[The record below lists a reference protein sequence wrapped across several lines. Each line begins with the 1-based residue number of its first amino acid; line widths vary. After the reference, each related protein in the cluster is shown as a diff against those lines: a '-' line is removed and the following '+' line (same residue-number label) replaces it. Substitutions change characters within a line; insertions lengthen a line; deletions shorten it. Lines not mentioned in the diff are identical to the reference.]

1 MSKQEGGRVTTLL
14 EAVRA
19 GDRAGLE
26 AAWAA
31 AGEGTRGAAIGIAA
45 GAGALD
51 LLEVMLARDS
61 GALRGYVSQALV
73 PAVRGGHRACVER
86 LIAARAIHY
95 DDVRGRNAASEAAA
109 RGDVEVLAL
118 LAPLGVKWDH
128 VLDVQVEDAGWPAA
142 ADGASPL
149 LNAIRHGHLAAVE
162 FVLAQGASPNL
173 PTLAGRSPLEMAE
186 SLGQAAI
193 AERLRAAGGAPLD
206 RDALNLFQAAR
217 FGFLDVARAKV
228 GDETDVRRG
237 AAFWAAASRGH
248 VEVLHLLAP
257 WAAPKDVQ
265 GGLEAASGADRV
277 AAVRALLALGA
288 DPDKLTSPTGLGALH
303 SAAGRGACG
312 AVRELLRAGAKVD
325 LKSKG
330 DRWTP
335 LHRAVDEGRVEA
347 ARLLLEGGA
356 DPNAVAADG
365 NTPLSLAAKGTAAE
379 RLVPLLEAAGA
390 RAGARKDMLKA
401 LKAKL
406 KKEARKA
413 ARPVTEVGDG
423 PPSGSKFGGAP
434 LLTAAAPRPV
444 GRAGSALPLLA
455 QVDLREH
462 PEPKERQP
470 ALLQVFFDPD
480 GPPHGVAR
488 LIDPEAP
495 AVTDDGPAQPARR
508 ITGWSKPAADHPSRS
523 DDPAR
528 PGPALTD
535 DEQAVLRELNL
546 GGDKLGGW
554 PDWVQDPSYPPCP
567 ECRAPMTR
575 LLLQVEGGRHVA
587 VSLGDAGVG
596 YALACPDHPGRVVFT
611 AQSC

>member
-1 MSKQEGGRVTTLL
+1 MTTLR

-19 GDRAGLE
+19 GDRAGVE
-26 AAWAA
+26 AAWPRST
-31 AGEGTRGAAIGIAA
+31 AGVRGAAIMEAA
-45 GAGALD
+45 GAGRLEMLD
-51 LLEVMLARDS
+51 LMLGRDTS
-61 GALRGYVSQALV
+61 ALRLYVGYALV
-73 PAVRGGHRACVER
+73 PAVRGGHRACLER
-86 LIAARAIHY
+86 LIAARAVHY
-95 DDVRGRNAASEAAA
+95 DDVQGRNAAADAAA

-118 LAPLGVKWDH
+118 LAARGVKWDH
-128 VLDVQVEDAGWPAA
+128 LLDVPAEDAALAAA

-186 SLGQAAI
+186 ALGQAAI

-206 RDALNLFQAAR
+206 RDALNLYDAAR

-228 GDETDVRRG
+228 VDETDVRRG

-248 VEVLHLLAP
+248 VEVIHLLAP
-257 WAAPKDVQ
+257 WAGDKAQ
-265 GGLEAASGADRV
+265 EALEGAAARDRV
-277 AAVRALLALGA
+277 GAMRALLALGA
-288 DPDKLTSPTGLGALH
+288 APDKLGFSGMGALH
-303 SAAGRGACG
+303 WAAGRGALG
-312 AVRELLRAGAKVD
+312 ALRELLRAGAKVD

-347 ARLLLEGGA
+347 ARLLLEAGA
-356 DPNAVAADG
+356 DPNALAADG
-365 NTPLSLAAKGTAAE
+365 STPLSLARQGVEAE

-390 RAGARKDMLKA
+390 RAGARKDLVKA

-423 PPSGSKFGGAP
+423 PPAASKFGGAP
-434 LLTAAAPRPV
+434 LLTAAAPRPI
-444 GRAGSALPLLA
+444 GRGGVPLPLLV

-462 PEPKERQP
+462 PEPKERQA

-488 LIDPEAP
+488 LIDPDAP
-495 AVTDDGPAQPARR
+495 AVTDAGPALPARR
-508 ITGWSKPAADHPSRS
+508 ITGWGKPASDHPSRG

-535 DEQAVLRELNL
+535 DEQAVLRDLNL

-554 PDWVQDPSYPPCP
+554 PDWVQDPVYPACP
-567 ECRAPMTR
+567 ECQAPMTR

-596 YALACPDHPGRVVFT
+596 YVLACPDHAGQVSFRS
-611 AQSC
+611 QSC

>member
-1 MSKQEGGRVTTLL
+1 MP
-14 EAVRA
+14 
-19 GDRAGLE
+19 
-26 AAWAA
+26 AA
-31 AGEGTRGAAIGIAA
+31 
-45 GAGALD
+45 
-51 LLEVMLARDS
+51 
-61 GALRGYVSQALV
+61 
-73 PAVRGGHRACVER
+73 RGGHRSCVER
-86 LIAARAIHY
+86 LIAARAIHD

-109 RGDVEVLAL
+109 RGDVEMLAL

-142 ADGASPL
+142 ADVASPL
-149 LNAIRHGHLAAVE
+149 LNAIRHGNLAAVE
-162 FVLAQGASPNL
+162 FVLAQGASPNQ
-173 PTLAGRSPLEMAE
+173 PTLAGRSPLGLAE
-186 SLGQAAI
+186 ALEQTAI

-206 RDALNLFQAAR
+206 RDALTLFQAAR
-217 FGFLDVARAKV
+217 FGFVDVARAKV
-228 GDETDVRRG
+228 DAETDVRRG

-248 VEVLHLLAP
+248 VEVIHLLAP
-257 WAAPKDVQ
+257 WAKDVQ
-265 GGLEAASGADRV
+265 GALDAAAAADRV
-277 AAVRALLALGA
+277 AAVRALLGLGA
-288 DPDKLTSPTGLGALH
+288 DPDKISSPTGLGALH

-312 AVRELLRAGAKVD
+312 AVRELVRAGVKVD

-347 ARLLLEGGA
+347 ARLLLEAGA

-365 NTPLSLAAKGTAAE
+365 NTPLSLARQGVEAE

-390 RAGARKDMLKA
+390 RAGARKDLLKA

-413 ARPVTEVGDG
+413 VRPLTEVGDG
-423 PPSGSKFGGAP
+423 APTASKFGGAP
-434 LLTAAAPRPV
+434 LLTAAPPRPV
-444 GRAGSALPLLA
+444 GRGGGAPLRLLV

-462 PEPKERQP
+462 PEAKERQP

-495 AVTDDGPAQPARR
+495 AVTDDGAALPARR
-508 ITGWSKPAADHPSRS
+508 ITGWGKPASDHPSRA

-528 PGPALTD
+528 AGPALTE

-554 PDWVQDPSYPPCP
+554 PDWVQDPVYPPCP
-567 ECRAPMTR
+567 ECQAPMTR
-575 LLLQVEGGRHVA
+575 LLLQVEDGRHVA
-587 VSLGDAGVG
+587 VSLGRGRRLRARVRGPPGPAGVPRPVLLISRLWG
-596 YALACPDHPGRVVFT
+596 ACGRGAGGAPRARKGAAHRGGPRPRRPARARTGPRSPRRGAWGRGT
-611 AQSC
+611 AR